1 MYDSPLQVY
10 LALVGVF
17 GIGLASLVSY
27 GFASA
32 IGMFYGPIH
41 PILPFL
47 LLGKPHYTPT
57 VQEENC
63 HSNSSFAISLMAN
76 N

>member
-1 MYDSPLQVY
+1 MIKYGKQSTNIMPYLFLQVY

-17 GIGLASLVSY
+17 GIGLAILVSY
-27 GFASA
+27 GLASA

-47 LLGKPHYTPT
+47 LLGK
-57 VQEENC
+57 
-63 HSNSSFAISLMAN
+63 
-76 N
+76 

>member
-1 MYDSPLQVY
+1 MPYLFLQVY

-17 GIGLASLVSY
+17 GIGLAILVSY
-27 GFASA
+27 GLASA

-47 LLGKPHYTPT
+47 LLGK
-57 VQEENC
+57 
-63 HSNSSFAISLMAN
+63 S
-76 N
+76 

>member
-1 MYDSPLQVY
+1 MHVLALIDLVTAEYFVKFQVY

-27 GFASA
+27 GLASA
-32 IGMFYGPIH
+32 MGMFYGPIH

-47 LLGKPHYTPT
+47 LLG
-57 VQEENC
+57 N
-63 HSNSSFAISLMAN
+63 
-76 N
+76 